1 MEGTLK
7 YIMPVQLKLAI
18 KLLSI
23 QPCGPTL
30 FLQHLRLACKLRGG
44 ILRIG
49 NGTGISNSFITCQ
62 KKIEIGNHVLIG
74 ANCQIYDTD
83 FHPLESKFRY
93 GDMKDNNW
101 IRRAEVII
109 EDGVFIGT
117 RCIILKGT
125 RIGTGSIIG
134 AGSVVSGHI
143 PENEIWAGVPARF
156 IKKAE

>member
-1 MEGTLK
+1 M
-7 YIMPVQLKLAI
+7 
-18 KLLSI
+18 
-23 QPCGPTL
+23 
-30 FLQHLRLACKLRGG
+30 
-44 ILRIG
+44 
-49 NGTGISNSFITCQ
+49 
-62 KKIEIGNHVLIG
+62 LIG